1 MFWTVVVAALVV
13 FYFRETLASLLKFV
27 PYFTYSHVDKLDK
40 VTDNFV
46 KDYKSDDKSNDA
58 RRAKYTATTETFY
71 NLITDFYEY
80 GWGQSFHFSPMYV
93 GETFEAATTRY
104 EHWFASQLGDVR
116 GKKVLD
122 VGCGIGGPM
131 RKIARFAGC
140 NIVGVNITAEHIQR
154 ATRYNQREGVKNCEF
169 IRADFNKIPVPDNT
183 FDAIY
188 DFEATLHSTDR
199 LRTFTELYRVLK
211 PGGRIVSA
219 QYCLLKDYDEKNEQ
233 HRDIIRR
240 IDNTNGCYCA
250 GNTVDST
257 TKAFEG
263 AGFKIIRAFD
273 AFEEQGVVPFHE
285 VFVSKTGGRFFG
297 TRAGRL
303 VTTTALQV
311 GESLRVL
318 PRGTVQVQEMLI
330 GAAESFT
337 EAGEQKLITP
347 GYVYIC
353 TK

>member
-1 MFWTVVVAALVV
+1 
-13 FYFRETLASLLKFV
+13 
-27 PYFTYSHVDKLDK
+27 
-40 VTDNFV
+40 
-46 KDYKSDDKSNDA
+46 
-58 RRAKYTATTETFY
+58 
-71 NLITDFYEY
+71 
-80 GWGQSFHFSPMYV
+80 MYV